1 MVRVLISG
9 SCFHV
14 NKYSNTL
21 CPTKSIHSVEHDRFR
36 NNKPISIDMLHLEVS
51 TKPCFFSRN
60 QLQNARFPH
69 VYHAPRKPPPPTMGS
84 TISGEM
90 EHHLTY
96 ENTRWWNPRLNLLFS
111 PLPMKNHRRFLNHI
125 HLLSWSIFYFHP
137 EPWGNDPFDEHI
149 FQMGC
154 FNHHLVLSLLY
165 HAVNVAR
172 FLTSF

>member
-1 MVRVLISG
+1 MTDSGIINPFQLTCCTLKFPPNHVFFHEISFKTRDFLM
-9 SCFHV
+9 CITHRE
-14 NKYSNTL
+14 N
-21 CPTKSIHSVEHDRFR
+21 
-36 NNKPISIDMLHLEVS
+36 
-51 TKPCFFSRN
+51 
-60 QLQNARFPH
+60 
-69 VYHAPRKPPPPTMGS
+69 PPPPTMGS